1 MGKALHWRE
10 HCPPSGGGKWDLD
23 SALVG
28 SNRQYVLV
36 RLQPAAPSCNSG
48 KEASFSGG
56 LWNMNGL
63 KEHHVILLVSDTC
76 AVFHQGPSGNFIVA
90 NQILCKWIS
99 FPLSKGQLYH
109 FPSLMP
115 WDGEDSSSPD
125 FLLKRTQRHL
135 FGRST
140 LRSQFGWRVISQGRG
155 LEKFYSK
162 SPKKIIVKLYFSLHF
177 FFFFQVDNVNSF
189 KWQV

>member
-63 KEHHVILLVSDTC
+63 KRAPCDSVSLWHAQSFIKAHQATLLWLIKSF
-76 AVFHQGPSGNFIVA
+76 ANGFPFPSV
-90 NQILCKWIS
+90 
-99 FPLSKGQLYH
+99 KGQLYH
-109 FPSLMP
+109 FLPLMP
-115 WDGEDSSSPD
+115 WDGENSILQTSSWKEHNGIYLEEALWEASLDEGWYPKAGV
-125 FLLKRTQRHL
+125 LK
-135 FGRST
+135 
-140 LRSQFGWRVISQGRG
+140 
-155 LEKFYSK
+155 KFYSK
-162 SPKKIIVKLYFSLHF
+162 SP
-177 FFFFQVDNVNSF
+177 
-189 KWQV
+189 